1 MDDFVRTIPLP
12 AATESTEVPSDVES
26 DEDERLDLG
35 FKWESSDASSESEA
49 ASNDSAS
56 EVSGA
61 DSDNEDAAA
70 ASEDTDGSEGSS
82 DENDDEED
90 DEDDSDDGSDAEK
103 AVSADAPVAADA
115 DSSAGEE
122 EESKIPRYKPGTHEK
137 VPEFAELHLSRPLLR
152 AVNEMKYK
160 VPTTIQVSAAH
171 APSLC
176 AYQQH
181 VPASLLQHYVIFQLN
196 FHQLWCYL
204 WYTLL
209 FSKANSRSV
218 FCTAVIL
225 FLYHR

>member
-35 FKWESSDASSESEA
+35 FKWESSEASSDSEA

-56 EVSGA
+56 EVTGA

-70 ASEDTDGSEGSS
+70 ASDDADDSGGSS

-90 DEDDSDDGSDAEK
+90 AEDIDGDDSDVEK
-103 AVSADAPVAADA
+103 VVSADEAAAADA

-160 VPTTIQVSAAH
+160 VPTTIQVRLRARRH
-171 APSLC
+171 WAPQWL
-176 AYQQH
+176 QG
-181 VPASLLQHYVIFQLN
+181 VPA
-196 FHQLWCYL
+196 
-204 WYTLL
+204 
-209 FSKANSRSV
+209 
-218 FCTAVIL
+218 
-225 FLYHR
+225 